1 VGHDHDHATSAQDEN
16 DDQLTHD
23 SNTLWISKSATRS
36 RGPSA
41 VALGCSSESKCNP
54 PVVSSARLP
63 PSQGRPL
70 ELGQRPLESQ
80 RRSTIDEPTPIEALS
95 LETPLQKH
103 CFRGTALGR
112 IVLGPAPGTVTGQP
126 HPTTR
131 PQSSPRGGGVSPLN
145 AAT

>member
-1 VGHDHDHATSAQDEN
+1 RERKTDQQEQESEQARLMPEKIGTGAIDRPEQPIELAAIGTAPGKGANVGHDHDHATSAQDEN

-54 PVVSSARLP
+54 PVVSSAMLP

-80 RRSTIDEPTPIEALS
+80 RRSTIDEPTPIEA
-95 LETPLQKH
+95 
-103 CFRGTALGR
+103 
-112 IVLGPAPGTVTGQP
+112 
-126 HPTTR
+126 
-131 PQSSPRGGGVSPLN
+131 
-145 AAT
+145 